1 MSDPLA
7 QVFGRAAE
15 DYERG
20 RPDWPAEALD
30 LVSAELRLEPSAE
43 VVDLAAGTG
52 KLTRILAERFARVV
66 AIEPDD
72 AMRAL
77 ISGAEALAGTAEDIP
92 LQDDSA
98 DAVFCGE
105 AFHWFDGVVALGE
118 IARILRPGGGV
129 ALMWNHGWDFEPEL
143 PKALGDRMGAIIE
156 RVGAPGGPKYDSG
169 EWRDA
174 FAASAFE
181 PLQKT
186 TLTWV
191 IEEVDRERVV
201 SLWLSVSSVASLP
214 EDERREIADYFRGLL
229 EPVYRMP
236 VTTDVYWTRLSTAV
250 DNSGS

>member
-1 MSDPLA
+1 LSDPLA
-7 QVFGRAAE
+7 HVFGRAAE

-30 LVSAELRLEPSAE
+30 LVSRELSLDPSAE

-52 KLTRILAERFARVV
+52 KLTRVLAERFARVV

-77 ISGAEALAGTAEDIP
+77 ISGAEALAGTAEAIP
-92 LQDDSA
+92 LADDSA

-105 AFHWFDGVVALGE
+105 AFHWFDGAVALAE
-118 IARILRPGGGV
+118 IARVLRPGGGL
-129 ALMWNHGWDFEPEL
+129 ALMWNHDWDFEPEL
-143 PKALGDRMGAIIE
+143 PKELHDRMGAIIE

-169 EWRDA
+169 AWRNA
-174 FAASAFE
+174 FATSAFE

-214 EDERREIADYFRGLL
+214 QQERCQFADDLRGQL
-229 EPVYRMP
+229 EPAYRMA
-236 VTTDVYWTRLSTAV
+236 VTTDVYWTRLST
-250 DNSGS
+250 SCG

>member
-30 LVSAELRLEPSAE
+30 LSSRKLGLESSAE

-52 KLTRILAERFARVV
+52 KLTRILAERFAHVV

-72 AMRAL
+72 DMRAL
-77 ISGAEALAGTAEDIP
+77 ISATEALAGTAEEIP
-92 LQDDSA
+92 LPDDSA

-105 AFHWFDGVVALGE
+105 AFHWFDGAVALAE
-118 IARILRPGGGV
+118 IARVLRPGGGL

-143 PKALGDRMGAIIE
+143 PKALYDRLGVIYE
-156 RVGAPGGPKYDSG
+156 RVGRPGGPKYDSG
-169 EWRDA
+169 EWRNA
-174 FAASAFE
+174 FTLSPFE
-181 PLQKT
+181 PLKEAK
-186 TLTWV
+186 LRWV
-191 IEEVDRERVV
+191 VEEVDRERVV
-201 SLWLSVSSVASLP
+201 SLWLSVSSVSSLA
-214 EDERREIADYFRGLL
+214 EEERRELANYLRGEL

-236 VTTDVYWTRLSTAV
+236 VTADVYWTRLSTAC
-250 DNSGS
+250 G